1 MTNNRSRALM
11 SQLPARTTTGPYD
24 ILLCVPDLR
33 GRERDYLDQ
42 CIRDNWISSAGPFV
56 DVFEE
61 RIAKLHDQR
70 FAIATSSGTAALD
83 IALKSLDLR
92 AGDRVLMPG
101 WTFSATANAA
111 IHAGAEPY
119 FVDISPKN
127 LGMDADDLDAAMAAN
142 RANGKR
148 VAAVVVVHA
157 FGRPAEMER
166 LVEVC
171 RKHDVALIEDAAG
184 AIGSRYKG
192 RPVGTFGRSSI
203 LSFNGN
209 KLVCAG
215 GGGMALT
222 DDADLAEQMRLRSAN
237 SHGPNY
243 HYKVIGYNHR
253 MTNLSAAIGLA
264 QIERLDEM
272 LALKKALS
280 KRYDDAL
287 ARSNKFA
294 IIDEDTENQQ
304 NHWIYCIL
312 INTTELAV
320 DLYHF
325 MEARRIQVRIF
336 WRLLSSEPAF
346 AKFPGSKLE
355 VCRTISGRVVA
366 LPCSS
371 SLSIDDQQR
380 VIDAVR
386 EWDTPGSAA

>member
-1 MTNNRSRALM
+1 M
-11 SQLPARTTTGPYD
+11 TGPYD

-33 GRERDYLDQ
+33 GREREYLDQ
-42 CIRDNWISSAGPFV
+42 CIRDNWVSSAGPFV
-56 DVFEE
+56 DAFEE
-61 RIAKLHDQR
+61 RLAALLGRR

-83 IALKSLDLR
+83 IALTSLDLK
-92 AGDRVLMPG
+92 AGDRVIMPG

-119 FVDISPKN
+119 FVDISPDN
-127 LGMDADDLDAAMAAN
+127 LGMDADDLETALAAN
-142 RANGKR
+142 RKQGKR
-148 VAAVVVVHA
+148 VAAVIVVHA
-157 FGRPAEMER
+157 FGRPAELGR

-171 RKHDVALIEDAAG
+171 RVHDVPLIEDAAG
-184 AIGSRYKG
+184 AIGSRYRGK
-192 RPVGTFGRSSI
+192 PVGTFGRSGV

-222 DDADLAEQMRLRSAN
+222 DDADLAERMRLKGTN

-253 MTNLSAAIGLA
+253 MTNLSAALGLA

-287 ARSNKFA
+287 TGSNKFA
-294 IIDEDTENQQ
+294 TIPDDTENQQ
-304 NHWIYCIL
+304 NYWIYCIL
-312 INTTELAV
+312 LGTTELAE
-320 DLYHF
+320 DLYQF

-336 WRLLSSEPAF
+336 WRLLTLEPAF
-346 AKFPGSKLE
+346 ADFPGSKLE
-355 VCRTISGRVVA
+355 VCRSISGRVIA

-371 SLSIDDQQR
+371 NLSIDDQQR
-380 VIDAVR
+380 VIDAVQ
-386 EWDTPGSAA
+386 EWDAQASPG